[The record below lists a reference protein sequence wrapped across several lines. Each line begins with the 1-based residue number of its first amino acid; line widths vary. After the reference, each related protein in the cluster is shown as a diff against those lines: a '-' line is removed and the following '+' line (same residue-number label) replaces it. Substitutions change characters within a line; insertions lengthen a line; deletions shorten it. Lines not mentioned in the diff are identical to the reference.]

1 MDERYAEAPLPAK
14 GTTRGKL
21 MHKKRE
27 IATRLAVISGTR
39 LFGQEQWLVD
49 REAAIKLNET
59 LGAMGLCEQVS
70 ANTFRNT
77 TLGNEL
83 KVDLYE
89 VFMGLWEPWDMIH
102 VLEEHGCST
111 RMKSIIYSIC
121 YNETKIIM
129 SRP

>member
-1 MDERYAEAPLPAK
+1 
-14 GTTRGKL
+14 
-21 MHKKRE
+21 MHKKHE

-59 LGAMGLCEQVS
+59 LGAMGLREQVS

-102 VLEEHGCST
+102 VLEEHGLLDEYEVDHLFDLLQRDEEHYEPALKARVQQAYRNYHKAT
-111 RMKSIIYSIC
+111 LLH
-121 YNETKIIM
+121 
-129 SRP
+129 